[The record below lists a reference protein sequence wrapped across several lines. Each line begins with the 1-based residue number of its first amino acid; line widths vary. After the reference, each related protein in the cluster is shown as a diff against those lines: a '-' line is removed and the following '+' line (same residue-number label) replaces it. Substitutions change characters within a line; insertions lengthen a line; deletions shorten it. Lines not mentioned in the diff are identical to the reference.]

1 MNKTIHTEKSKTE
14 ISSNALW
21 NWFMSTFMF
30 TILFK
35 AFNDF
40 LVYSLGH
47 LFEFFIYFW
56 CWQFQSERSL
66 CSADGGTT
74 SSSTSYHTSLLD
86 LSFTQEGDQ
95 CTFNSRWTLCASWTC
110 EWLCLGH
117 MATYCLCSLTCCM
130 SSLRCVELYCSPE
143 QVERQGGSPLMS
155 VRCSGVCLLF
165 AFERKAGK
173 QEREDD
179 WLFGRLSENPSC
191 PERRRHKDFCC
202 SRWQLMQI
210 YFFLG
215 VLLTCKQLWEILCLA
230 AAEPLVEVVP
240 TLTGIKH
247 KYLSYISLCKW
258 DACICFLH
266 GTVWF

>member
-1 MNKTIHTEKSKTE
+1 MNKTMHTEKSKTE
-14 ISSNALW
+14 ISSNASW

-74 SSSTSYHTSLLD
+74 SSSTSYHTCLLD

-130 SSLRCVELYCSPE
+130 SSLRCVAAELYCSPE

-155 VRCSGVCLLF
+155 VRCSGVCLLL
-165 AFERKAGK
+165 AFERKAG
-173 QEREDD
+173 QRRRLAVWSTIRESFMPWETQAQRFLLLSLTADAD
-179 WLFGRLSENPSC
+179 LFFFGR
-191 PERRRHKDFCC
+191 
-202 SRWQLMQI
+202 
-210 YFFLG
+210 
-215 VLLTCKQLWEILCLA
+215 A
-230 AAEPLVEVVP
+230 AHL
-240 TLTGIKH
+240 
-247 KYLSYISLCKW
+247 
-258 DACICFLH
+258 
-266 GTVWF
+266 